1 MVIDVDVW
9 VGILGVVVAWL
20 FASTYELL
28 SWRQA
33 DAPWP
38 PLNRRGDRDEREVA
52 GPAPAEEPSLGVEER
67 APAAAEPQERAA
79 PAEAAG
85 LEWVAPAPP
94 EPVAAPSEGGEEA
107 PLAEAPAVPPAAET
121 ESASVE
127 PAPGLADARE
137 PEWSVTAE
145 AKDEQ
150 TNAAATAV
158 PASELDDAGTMPPP
172 IEAPEVP
179 QARETVPP
187 RRSFPPPRVV
197 PPPPPRE
204 REPAAAVPRRPVQ
217 PHRDGHVATFA
228 PRQSGPVEWNLWDL
242 ERVAREDTPSAPER
256 AQEWSYLFLYLR
268 QFARPG
274 GTLPTEFD
282 ALVRESFEPL
292 LGRVERA

>member
-1 MVIDVDVW
+1 VLIDVDVW

-28 SWRQA
+28 SWRQG

-52 GPAPAEEPSLGVEER
+52 EPAPAARV
-67 APAAAEPQERAA
+67 
-79 PAEAAG
+79 AG
-85 LEWVAPAPP
+85 LESVAPVPP
-94 EPVAAPSEGGEEA
+94 EPVAAPSEDGEEA
-107 PLAEAPAVPPAAET
+107 PLAEASEVPPAAET
-121 ESASVE
+121 ESASAE
-127 PAPGLADARE
+127 PAPGLADARDAE
-137 PEWSVTAE
+137 RSVTALTE
-145 AKDEQ
+145 DEQ
-150 TNAAATAV
+150 TKASATAG
-158 PASELDDAGTMPPP
+158 PASELDDAGAMPPP
-172 IEAPEVP
+172 IDAAEVT

-187 RRSFPPPRVV
+187 TRSFPPPRVV

-204 REPAAAVPRRPVQ
+204 REPAVAVPRSPVQ
-217 PHRDGHVATFA
+217 PHRDGRVATFT
-228 PRQSGPVEWNLWDL
+228 PRQSAPVEWNLWDL